1 MCQSGAACPWLINAP
16 DSLFNLFAGPSR
28 ASYGDP
34 DVTPAN
40 LPSVRLNS
48 SAVIYLEGQR
58 RGKRGPQK
66 WFVSLRRES
75 KPRSQ
80 LVRVCASD
88 WDVRVWRRAPI
99 GPFKWKWQF
108 RWNYFTSTFAGC
120 FCVFQKHPAVIYDY
134 IYHQNSDGC
143 TSLYP
148 PLKKRKHFAWI
159 LSRVVGFESTTRRMS
174 ASFKVHYAG
183 REALV
188 RFAWLIYE
196 VWLLW
201 DEPSCISLL
210 LAALISLP
218 SLCFHSVKLIK
229 VVVVS

>member
-1 MCQSGAACPWLINAP
+1 MCVSRQTILVFVVLSVLLLKQVAVQFKSRLYLQLFVCLLHANPHISVCQSGAACPWLINAP

-148 PLKKRKHFAWI
+148 P
-159 LSRVVGFESTTRRMS
+159 
-174 ASFKVHYAG
+174 
-183 REALV
+183 
-188 RFAWLIYE
+188 
-196 VWLLW
+196 
-201 DEPSCISLL
+201 
-210 LAALISLP
+210 
-218 SLCFHSVKLIK
+218 
-229 VVVVS
+229 